1 MRSAA
6 LIILEPPYANAR
18 RLHDIPPELGAI
30 ALLDAVPNRYS
41 TNEVKAQME
50 LTPWCPL
57 CIIAEEESGM
67 RSTRR
72 LPRTCLV
79 FGVSTE
85 DEGTAI
91 LKAVAAR
98 PRPTPSDMVEWI
110 ARRTRLPAIGRM
122 LSDLFTRPTLRRNE
136 ASLLPYATREQ
147 LRLLGDWNA
156 AEWQK
161 AAMLADLAADRTLL
175 NRVIAADDVGAIEQR
190 RAIQELLGMTERDF
204 HARYGWEWV
213 LEASLRRSGFFARR
227 SNSVR
232 PLHAARAVV
241 PPMVAA
247 GAESVRGRERY
258 DPRRATA

>member
-6 LIILEPPYANAR
+6 LIILEPPYSNVR

-41 TNEVKAQME
+41 TNEVKAQMD

-57 CIIAEEESGM
+57 CIIAEEVSGM
-67 RSTRR
+67 RSARR

-79 FGVSTE
+79 FGTNN
-85 DEGTAI
+85 DDGGAGI
-91 LKAVAAR
+91 LRAVASR

-110 ARRTRLPAIGRM
+110 GRRTRLPTIGRL

-156 AEWQK
+156 AEWQR
-161 AAMLADLAADRTLL
+161 AAVLADLAADRTLL
-175 NRVIAADDVGAIEQR
+175 TRTIASDEPGAVEHR
-190 RAIQELLGMTERDF
+190 RAMHDLLGMTERDF
-204 HARYGWEWV
+204 HSRYGWEWV

-227 SNSVR
+227 SNGVR
-232 PLHAARAVV
+232 PLHPARAVV
-241 PPMVAA
+241 PPLVAA
-247 GAESVRGRERY
+247 GGMFGENFE
-258 DPRRATA
+258 PRRASA